1 MEKAASSTPGNQE
14 VGTHTADYG
23 ARGAISEER
32 LKELKLAQEGADE
45 RKLDVGGGVRGGEEG
60 RGVCKSPAPCS
71 LLGGHLG
78 VEVGALL
85 RWSCG

>member
-45 RKLDVGGGVRGGEEG
+45 RKLDVGGGVRGGG
-60 RGVCKSPAPCS
+60 RKAGVSANPLHPVPC
-71 LLGGHLG
+71 
-78 VEVGALL
+78 
-85 RWSCG
+85 